1 MNLNIT
7 NVHSENKIFSIRG
20 FQVMIDRDLSE
31 LYQVETKV
39 LNQAVKR
46 NIERFPINFRF
57 QLTDFE
63 QNELVT
69 ICDRFKNL
77 KHSSSLSYVF
87 TEQGVAMLS
96 AVLKSDIAVQV
107 SIQIINAFVACRKL
121 MNENSLLED
130 RLYKIET
137 KLLKADDKFE
147 QIFAAL
153 ENKNSLPDKGVF
165 FNGQIFDAWNLLSD
179 FIRKAE
185 KSILIIDN
193 YLDDS
198 ILKLLSKRKSG
209 VQVIIYTQKIT
220 AQMEM
225 DLKKYNAQ
233 FEPIEIKLLAN
244 AHDRF
249 LILDNK
255 ELYHIG
261 ASLKDLGKKWFAF
274 SKMDVITPEILL
286 RLKQI

>member
-1 MNLNIT
+1 MKLQNIQT
-7 NVHSENKIFSIRG
+7 KIYTIRG
-20 FQVMIDRDLSE
+20 IQVMMDSDLAV
-31 LYQVETKV
+31 LYQVETKN
-39 LNQAVKR
+39 LNKAVNR
-46 NIERFPINFRF
+46 NIERFPPKFRF
-57 QLTDFE
+57 QLTFE
-63 QNELVT
+63 EWENLRFQFGT
-69 ICDRFKNL
+69 SSDRHGGARYL
-77 KHSSSLSYVF
+77 PYVF
-87 TEQGVAMLS
+87 SEQGVAMLS
-96 AVLKSDIAVQV
+96 AVLRSETAVNV
-107 SIQIINAFVACRKL
+107 SIQIMSAFVEMRKV
-121 MNENSLLED
+121 MIENATLFQRMDKME
-130 RLYKIET
+130 
-137 KLLKADDKFE
+137 LKQFENNQKFE

-165 FNGQIFDAWNLLSD
+165 FNGQIFYAWNLLSD

-198 ILKLLSKRKSG
+198 ILKLLNKRKPD

-220 AQMEM
+220 AQMEV

-233 FEPIEIKLLAN
+233 FEPIEIKVLAN

-274 SKMDVITPEILL
+274 SKMDVNTPEILL
-286 RLKQI
+286 RLNQNGF